1 MTFEPRRYGSFIVGA
16 GVVLTLTVL
25 VSRYRYEL
33 QVQRGTA
40 DALVLLHALGDGVN
54 AQFEGGMQA
63 LRTEPEVARPGT
75 DMSQGGRRPARIVS
89 PWHPWRMVGS
99 AYSSLDGRAPQIAV
113 QTLLRDLAG
122 RAGVGPAALLL
133 GPYGTESGDNAV
145 ALVIRE
151 KIAGAAPQWRGE
163 SILIGELLPAASTAR
178 FLEQGF
184 RIQLID
190 AVSGSVFY
198 QSDDGVFEAPVVGA
212 LAFAPAGLQ
221 LRAAPRAGWHLP
233 MRAWAGFL
241 LLLLV
246 VLASLGHELR
256 RGNRFRDAVDE
267 LAAAEQ
273 RRKQLNALY
282 GKAIESVAALESRL
296 QVVSMYDTVTGLA
309 NRLSL
314 LRRIETG
321 LEAMRQSP
329 GAPLGLLSIGFDHL
343 QHIAN
348 SFGTEFASRV
358 LVVAAERVEFV
369 LPSKDL
375 LYRIGDA
382 DLAVVLPNAEPGA
395 SVNLAAKIV
404 AEIEAPISMDSHTF
418 MLHPSVGIAET
429 SSGYQYVEALLDQA
443 NTALSAAQRDTATR
457 YCVFDS
463 TTAKESV
470 SRLQLEVDLIRAF
483 EENQFVLEY
492 EPIITPVTNI
502 VAGFEGL
509 IRWNH
514 PTEGRIGPNR
524 FVPIA
529 VQAGLSHRLNTWVMR
544 ESVRQ
549 ASLWQRAGYKNL
561 SVHFNLSAEAFLK
574 SNLEADIGELLAE
587 FELDGSCLSVEL
599 TESTLIQDLRG
610 AARTL
615 QKLTELDIGA
625 WLDDFG
631 TGYSSLSYLREL
643 PLKGVKID
651 RSFVERTVVN
661 ARDFGFLK
669 SLIDLVSYLGMQSI
683 AEGIETRE
691 QYELL
696 SLTTCD
702 LYQGH
707 HFAPSMS
714 AAQAERWMNDAGGV
728 RRREMRA

>member
-1 MTFEPRRYGSFIVGA
+1 MKFKLRRYGSFLVGT
-16 GVVLTLTVL
+16 GVVLTLAVL

-33 QVQRGTA
+33 QVQRETSA
-40 DALVLLHALGDGVN
+40 AVVLLHALGDGLNVRLDR
-54 AQFEGGMQA
+54 GMEA
-63 LRTEPEVARPGT
+63 LRARADVA
-75 DMSQGGRRPARIVS
+75 SGGPAQSPS
-89 PWHPWRMVGS
+89 PWHPWRIAGS
-99 AYSSLDGRAPQIAV
+99 TYSSLDGRPPQIAGH
-113 QTLLRDLAG
+113 TLLRDLEG
-122 RAGVGPAALLL
+122 RADVGTKVLLL
-133 GPYGTESGDNAV
+133 GPYATESGDNAV
-145 ALVIRE
+145 TLVIRE
-151 KIAGAAPQWRGE
+151 RSSDASPHWRGE
-163 SILIGELLPAASTAR
+163 SILIDELMPAEATAQ
-178 FLEQGF
+178 FIKQGF
-184 RIQLID
+184 RIQLLDPTD
-190 AVSGSVFY
+190 ATVFY
-198 QSDDGVFEAPVVGA
+198 QSDDGVLEAPVVGA
-212 LAFAPAGLQ
+212 LAFAPSSLQ
-221 LRAAPRAGWHLP
+221 LRAAPRGGWHLP
-233 MRAWAGFL
+233 MRSWAAFL
-241 LLLLV
+241 LLLMI
-246 VLASLGHELR
+246 VLGSLGHELR
-256 RGNRFRDAVDE
+256 RGNQFRDAVDE
-267 LAAAEQ
+267 IAAAEQ
-273 RRKQLNALY
+273 RRRQLNMLY
-282 GKAIESVAALESRL
+282 GKAIESVATLESRL

-309 NRLSL
+309 NRVSL

-329 GAPLGLLSIGFDHL
+329 GAQLGLLSIGFDHL

-358 LVVAAERVEFV
+358 LMVAAERVEFV

-375 LYRIGDA
+375 LYRIGDE
-382 DLAVVLPNAEPGA
+382 DLAVVLPQAESGA
-395 SVNLAAKIV
+395 SVKLAAKIV
-404 AEIEAPISMDSHTF
+404 AEIEAPISIDSHTF

-483 EENQFVLEY
+483 EENQFILEY
-492 EPIITPVTNI
+492 EPIITPVTNV

-514 PTEGRIGPNR
+514 PTEGRIGPNK

-529 VQAGLSHRLNTWVMR
+529 VQAGLSHRLNAWVMR

-549 ASLWQRAGYKNL
+549 AALWQRAGYHDL
-561 SVHFNLSAEAFLK
+561 AVHFNLSAEAFLK

-651 RSFVERTVVN
+651 RSFVERTVVD

-714 AAQAERWMNDAGGV
+714 AAQAERWMSEAGGV
-728 RRREMRA
+728 RKREMRA